1 MKFHFGTC
9 YKKAICISNFALLV
23 GQGVILGASVS
34 NDLFENR
41 TVVVGTEI
49 QISGSNAKATVETRE
64 HLAEQGTGATVWWT
78 WTSPVSARIRITTEG
93 SELDTVMGIY
103 TGQRLSRLTLVGVND
118 DEDSEAGIFTSSV
131 EFFSEEGI
139 TYHIGVG
146 GYQADP
152 GQPAETGVI
161 QLSIGPG
168 TDVQAPSWSLT
179 DTRGNLINSD
189 ELEGSVVILDF
200 WTTTCAPCIQELP
213 HFINLVNLYR
223 DRGLVLIG
231 LSRDSITHFEMNQ
244 FINELVSIIQ
254 LSSPIQGW
262 KKISEESMPF
272 RRP

>member
-1 MKFHFGTC
+1 
-9 YKKAICISNFALLV
+9 
-23 GQGVILGASVS
+23 
-34 NDLFENR
+34 
-41 TVVVGTEI
+41 
-49 QISGSNAKATVETRE
+49 
-64 HLAEQGTGATVWWT
+64 
-78 WTSPVSARIRITTEG
+78 
-93 SELDTVMGIY
+93 
-103 TGQRLSRLTLVGVND
+103 
-118 DEDSEAGIFTSSV
+118 
-131 EFFSEEGI
+131 
-139 TYHIGVG
+139 
-146 GYQADP
+146 
-152 GQPAETGVI
+152 
-161 QLSIGPG
+161 